1 MQSNQDLAQ
10 ALYAEGNRCVA
21 ADDTAGAQASYLQAL
36 ELDPLHGAAR
46 ANLGYLKER
55 LGDLSA
61 AELHYRMALALLP
74 DSAQLHQNLGVLLLK
89 QKRFA
94 ESEAALRAAV
104 EAAPLSP
111 AAWRDLGVL
120 LACVQRD
127 EEAELC
133 YRQALA
139 LAGDALSPDAALPP
153 GAAPPGQAGSLVAR
167 TRFILAYLLMR
178 QGRWTEGW
186 PLLEARW
193 QFEQLKPSIDGQF
206 WQGESLAGKS
216 LLIVQDAGHGD
227 LLHFC
232 RYALLAKEQGALR
245 VAFYCHPVLKP
256 LLSTMA
262 CIDRVVAFDDAAT
275 TESWDYW
282 TLPMSMPQ
290 WFGAMP
296 DNVLAASYLQAD
308 PALSA
313 AWRDKLPADGVRV
326 GLAWQGN
333 PDFENDADRSLPSL
347 DALAP
352 LAAAASAPGAGG
364 ALHFVS
370 LQRGVGEEQ
379 ALNPPQGMA
388 LHAIGPQLRDF
399 ADTAAVIAN
408 LDLVISID
416 SAVAHLAGAM
426 GKPVW
431 LLLPD
436 YRCDWRWLTQRTDT
450 PWYSNTRLFRQSSGE
465 GWSALIAEVARELA
479 RWPLLPS

>member
-1 MQSNQDLAQ
+1 MA
-10 ALYAEGNRCVA
+10 AEDA
-21 ADDTAGAQASYLQAL
+21 AGAEASYLQAL
-36 ELDPLHGAAR
+36 ALDPLHGAAR

-55 LGDLSA
+55 LGDLPA
-61 AELHYRMALALLP
+61 AELHYRLAIALLP
-74 DSAQLHQNLGVLLLK
+74 DSAQLQQNLGVLLLK

-104 EAAPLSP
+104 EAAPLSA

-127 EEAELC
+127 AEAEQC

-139 LAGDALSPDAALPP
+139 IAGDGPAA
-153 GAAPPGQAGSLVAR
+153 GQAQADMLVAR
-167 TRFILAYLLMR
+167 TRFNLAYVLMR

-193 QFEQLKPSIDGQF
+193 QFEQLKPSIIGAF
-206 WQGESLAGKS
+206 WQGESLAGRS

-232 RYALLAKEQGALR
+232 RYALLAREQGAER
-245 VAFYCHPVLKP
+245 IAIYCHPALKP
-256 LLSTMA
+256 LLSAMA
-262 CIDRVVAFDDAAT
+262 GIDKVVAFDDAAT
-275 TESWDYW
+275 DERWDFW

-290 WFGAMP
+290 WFGATP
-296 DNVLAASYLQAD
+296 DNVPSASYLRAD
-308 PALSA
+308 PALAA
-313 AWRDKLPADGVRV
+313 AWREKLPAEGPRV
-326 GLAWQGN
+326 GLAWKGN
-333 PDFENDADRSLPSL
+333 PNFENDADRSLPSL
-347 DALAP
+347 HALAP
-352 LAAAASAPGAGG
+352 LAAAAGPAM
-364 ALHFVS
+364 HFVS
-370 LQRGVGEEQ
+370 LQRGPGEEE
-379 ALNPPQGMA
+379 AFDPPQGMA

-408 LDLVISID
+408 LDLVISVD

-436 YRCDWRWLTQRTDT
+436 YRCDWRWLTRRTDT
-450 PWYSNTRLFRQSSGE
+450 PWYPNTRLFRQRSGE
-465 GWSALIAEVARELA
+465 GWSALMPVLADALAQWRAARA
-479 RWPLLPS
+479 G